1 MKDMISRNLSGV
13 AVLLAGLIMVPASME
28 SAAAAVSNYEIPLG
42 ELQKVKKERPPKRE
56 TRERRKKKSEVPA
69 EANSYGVVVQPE
81 SAAATGAVAA
91 PTNEVH
97 VRTDTAVKPA
107 ANPLTIHHEPY
118 SYVISGKRTVIHA
131 VISSTA
137 SIQSAYCRFR
147 SVENG
152 AYAQVPMQSAPGTFF
167 TFTATLPGLGASSK
181 ALRYSIVAVDSA
193 GNEIKSQEY
202 SIDVKTSS
210 VLPGWQLEDTREP
223 LKIKLENKDMPL
235 EGFSDPNMLQ

>member
-13 AVLLAGLIMVPASME
+13 AVLLAGLIMASASME
-28 SAAAAVSNYEIPLG
+28 SAVAAVSNYEIPLG

-56 TRERRKKKSEVPA
+56 TRERRKKKSDVPA
-69 EANSYGVVVQPE
+69 ETNSYGVVVQPE
-81 SAAATGAVAA
+81 STAVTGAAATPA
-91 PTNEVH
+91 NEVT
-97 VRTDTAVKPA
+97 VKTDSTEKAA

-118 SYVISGKRTVIHA
+118 SYVISGKRTVIQA

-147 SVENG
+147 SAENG

-193 GNEIKSQEY
+193 GNEMKSQEY
-202 SIDVKTSS
+202 SIDVKASS
-210 VLPGWQLEDTREP
+210 VLPGWQLEDAREP
-223 LKIKLENKDMPL
+223 LTIKLENKEMPL
-235 EGFSDPNMLQ
+235 EGFSDSNMLQ